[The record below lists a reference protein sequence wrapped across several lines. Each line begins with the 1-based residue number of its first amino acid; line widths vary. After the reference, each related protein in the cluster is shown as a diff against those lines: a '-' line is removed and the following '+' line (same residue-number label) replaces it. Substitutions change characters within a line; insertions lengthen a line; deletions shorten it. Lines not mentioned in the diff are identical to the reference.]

1 MNTLE
6 FHILSRLESEREAC
20 VADFRDCRGTLAL
33 LVQQGL
39 IEQRS
44 SDLGDYLQ
52 ITPRGQR
59 ETITVLESSS
69 SVLTG

>member
-6 FHILSRLESEREAC
+6 FHILSRLGSERE
-20 VADFRDCRGTLAL
+20 VLVTDFRNCRGTLAL

-44 SDLGDYLQ
+44 SDLGDYLR
-52 ITPRGQR
+52 ITPKGRR
-59 ETITVLESSS
+59 ETVTMLDSFSPD
-69 SVLTG
+69 LTG

>member
-6 FHILSRLESEREAC
+6 FHILSRLGSEREVLAT
-20 VADFRDCRGTLAL
+20 DFRDCHGTLAL

-44 SDLGDYLQ
+44 SDLGDYLR
-52 ITPRGQR
+52 ITQKGRR
-59 ETITVLESSS
+59 ETVTVLDSFSPD
-69 SVLTG
+69 LTG

>member
-6 FHILSRLESEREAC
+6 FHILSRLESEREVC